1 MTGVARSFIV
11 VALHCSAN
19 VTYGS
24 PALVLLLETD
34 CLDWCNVTPQESDLP
49 ELTRSELAVL
59 KVLWNGDEA
68 SAREVHEG
76 LAAGVDWAY
85 STTRT
90 TLDRMA
96 AKGLLSKRSFH
107 GIYVYAPRISKVAGL
122 AGLVRDLA
130 ERVLEVDYAPVVS
143 LFAESRHL
151 TPQEVEE
158 LSRLLEGEAER

>member
-1 MTGVARSFIV
+1 MVDAQ
-11 VALHCSAN
+11 
-19 VTYGS
+19 
-24 PALVLLLETD
+24 VLSLPETD
-34 CLDWCNVTPQESDLP
+34 CLGIAHVAREDQELP

-59 KVLWNGDEA
+59 KVLWGGGEA

-76 LAAGVDWAY
+76 LAEGVDWAY

-96 AKGLLSKRSFH
+96 VKGLLSKRSFH
-107 GIYVYAPRISKVAGL
+107 GIYLYAPRISKAAGL

-143 LFAESRHL
+143 LFAESKHL
-151 TPQEVEE
+151 TPEEVEE

>member
-1 MTGVARSFIV
+1 V
-11 VALHCSAN
+11 VR
-19 VTYGS
+19 
-24 PALVLLLETD
+24 
-34 CLDWCNVTPQESDLP
+34 QEGTLP
-49 ELTRSELAVL
+49 ELTKSELAVL
-59 KVLWNGDEA
+59 KVLWSGGEA

-76 LAAGVDWAY
+76 LAEGVDWAY

-107 GIYVYAPRISKVAGL
+107 GIYLYAARVSKVAGL

-143 LFAESRHL
+143 LFAESKHL
-151 TPQEVEE
+151 TPEEVEE
-158 LSRLLEGEAER
+158 LSRLLEGEHER

>member
-1 MTGVARSFIV
+1 MAR
-11 VALHCSAN
+11 H
-19 VTYGS
+19 G
-24 PALVLLLETD
+24 
-34 CLDWCNVTPQESDLP
+34 ESLP
-49 ELTRSELAVL
+49 ELTKSELAVF
-59 KVLWNGDEA
+59 KVLWSGGEA

-76 LAAGVDWAY
+76 LAGGVDWAY

-107 GIYVYAPRISKVAGL
+107 GMYLYAPRISKVAGL

-143 LFAESRHL
+143 LFAESNQL
-151 TPQEVEE
+151 TPDEVEE
-158 LSRLLEGEAER
+158 LSRLLEVEADR

>member
-1 MTGVARSFIV
+1 MTGQD
-11 VALHCSAN
+11 
-19 VTYGS
+19 
-24 PALVLLLETD
+24 ET
-34 CLDWCNVTPQESDLP
+34 LP

-59 KVLWNGDEA
+59 KVLWSAGEA

-76 LAAGVDWAY
+76 LPEGVDWAY

-96 AKGLLSKRSFH
+96 TKGLLAKRSFH
-107 GIYVYAPRISKVAGL
+107 GIYLYAARISKVAGL

-151 TPQEVEE
+151 TPEEVEE
-158 LSRLLEGEAER
+158 LSRLLEGEDER